1 MYISLIQ
8 RIHTQPL
15 FIALVIYNKGDGA
28 QVQSALAEWTGQRT
42 VPNVF
47 IGEKHIGGCDC
58 KRTRAQLSFHF
69 FFLKAFSN
77 FSFCFSLNQILLFS
91 FFFVAV
97 TNLHR
102 GGKLVPLLTVSKP
115 SSKIRS
121 SITKARQGDN
131 MPTEV
136 EGPSRARK
144 TSHTELTWS
153 KQKQKGGRNIK
164 YDFKDT

>member
-1 MYISLIQ
+1 LIFCSKSYC
-8 RIHTQPL
+8 PYCVKVKDL
-15 FIALVIYNKGDGA
+15 LKKLGAKFIAVELDKESDGA

-47 IGEKHIGGCDC
+47 IGEKHIGGCD
-58 KRTRAQLSFHF
+58 S
-69 FFLKAFSN
+69 
-77 FSFCFSLNQILLFS
+77 
-91 FFFVAV
+91 V

-121 SITKARQGDN
+121 SITEARQGHN
-131 MPTEV
+131 MPTKV

-144 TSHTELTWS
+144 TSHTELTRS
-153 KQKQKGGRNIK
+153 KQKQKGGRDIK